1 MGSVK
6 SRVFFAVLFFWA
18 VCFAVAQTPP
28 PAPANRILGSITA
41 IDGKSLTIK
50 PDTGAPSTVTV
61 SDTARLLRTA
71 PGAKTLT
78 GATPIQLSDLAVG
91 DRVLVVLAP
100 AADGAAATA
109 TTVIAMK
116 QGDIA
121 QKQQADE
128 ADWQHR
134 GTGGLVKSVDAAA
147 NTVTVVAGP
156 RTIVIHA
163 TPQTI
168 VRHYALDSIKF
179 SDARASTLDQIHPGD
194 QLRARGDRS
203 ADGTEFTAEEIVAGS
218 FRNIS
223 GTVVSV
229 DAAAN
234 TVTVTDLAT
243 KKPVVI
249 HVSSDSQMHKLPPT
263 VAQGLANRLK
273 NANGA
278 APPGNARP
286 AAGAQA
292 SAPAAGESGATPAGS
307 GMRQG
312 GGAGGGAR
320 NGDLSQLLQRTPA
333 VQLSELHKGDAVM
346 IVATQGTPDA
356 ATAVTLL
363 AGVEPILT
371 ASPSA
376 SQSMFS
382 ASWNMGGG
390 GAAAADAG
398 TP

>member
-6 SRVFFAVLFFWA
+6 FRISIAVLFFWA
-18 VCFAVAQTPP
+18 VCFAVAQA
-28 PAPANRILGSITA
+28 PAPANRILGSITS

-50 PDTGAPSTVTV
+50 PDSGASSTVTV

-71 PGAKTLT
+71 PGAKTLA
-78 GATPIQLSDLAVG
+78 GATPIQFGDLAVG

-121 QKQQADE
+121 QKQQADQ
-128 ADWQHR
+128 ADWQRR
-134 GTGGLVKSVDAAA
+134 GTGGIVKSVDAAA
-147 NTVTVVAGP
+147 NTVTVSAGT
-156 RTIVIHA
+156 RTIIVHA

-168 VRHYALDSIKF
+168 VRRYAPDSIKF
-179 SDARASTLDQIHPGD
+179 SDARPSTLDQIHPGD
-194 QLRARGDRS
+194 QLRVRGDRS
-203 ADGTEFTAEEIVAGS
+203 ADGTELTAEEIITGS

-249 HVSSDSQMHKLPPT
+249 HVSTDSQMHKLPLT
-263 VAQGLANRLK
+263 VAQGLASRLK
-273 NANGA
+273 NASGAASGNGQPAA
-278 APPGNARP
+278 APPAP
-286 AAGAQA
+286 AQA
-292 SAPAAGESGATPAGS
+292 PENGASSS

-312 GGAGGGAR
+312 GGGAR

-346 IVATQGTPDA
+346 IVATQGTPDS

-376 SQSMFS
+376 SQSLFS
-382 ASWNMGGG
+382 ASWNPGG
-390 GAAAADAG
+390 GAPAGGDAG

>member
-6 SRVFFAVLFFWA
+6 FRISIAVLFFWA
-18 VCFAVAQTPP
+18 VCFAVAQA
-28 PAPANRILGSITA
+28 PAPANRILGSITS

-50 PDTGAPSTVTV
+50 PDSGASSTLTV

-71 PGAKTLT
+71 PGAKTLA
-78 GATPIQLSDLAVG
+78 GATPIQFGDLAVG

-100 AADGAAATA
+100 AADGATATA

-121 QKQQADE
+121 QKQQADQ
-128 ADWQHR
+128 ADWQRR
-134 GTGGLVKSVDAAA
+134 GTGGIVKSVDAAA
-147 NTVTVVAGP
+147 NTVTVSAGT
-156 RTIVIHA
+156 RTIIIHA

-168 VRHYALDSIKF
+168 VRRYAPDSIKF
-179 SDARASTLDQIHPGD
+179 SDARPSTLDQIHPGD
-194 QLRARGDRS
+194 QLRVRGDRS
-203 ADGTEFTAEEIVAGS
+203 ADGTELTAEEIITGS

-249 HVSSDSQMHKLPPT
+249 HVSTDSQMHKLPLT
-263 VAQGLANRLK
+263 VAQGLASRLK
-273 NANGA
+273 NASGAASGNGQPAA
-278 APPGNARP
+278 APPAS
-286 AAGAQA
+286 AQA
-292 SAPAAGESGATPAGS
+292 PENGASSS

-312 GGAGGGAR
+312 GGGAR

-346 IVATQGTPDA
+346 IVATQGTPDS

-376 SQSMFS
+376 SQSLFS
-382 ASWNMGGG
+382 ASWNPGG
-390 GAAAADAG
+390 GAPAGGDAG

>member
-6 SRVFFAVLFFWA
+6 FRISIAVLFFWA
-18 VCFAVAQTPP
+18 VCFAAAQA
-28 PAPANRILGSITA
+28 PAPANRILGSITS

-50 PDTGAPSTVTV
+50 PDSGASSTVTV

-71 PGAKTLT
+71 PGAKTLA
-78 GATPIQLSDLAVG
+78 GATPIQFGDLAVG

-100 AADGAAATA
+100 AADGSAATA

-121 QKQQADE
+121 QKQQADQ
-128 ADWQHR
+128 ADWQRR
-134 GTGGLVKSVDAAA
+134 GTGGIVKSVDAAA
-147 NTVTVVAGP
+147 NTVTVSAGT
-156 RTIVIHA
+156 RTIIIHA

-168 VRHYALDSIKF
+168 VRRYAPDSIKF
-179 SDARASTLDQIHPGD
+179 SDARPSTLDQIHPGD
-194 QLRARGDRS
+194 QLRVRGDRS
-203 ADGTEFTAEEIVAGS
+203 ADGTELTAEEIITGS

-249 HVSSDSQMHKLPPT
+249 HVSTDSQMHKLPLT
-263 VAQGLANRLK
+263 VAQGLASRLK
-273 NANGA
+273 NASGAASGNGQPAA
-278 APPGNARP
+278 APPAS
-286 AAGAQA
+286 AQA
-292 SAPAAGESGATPAGS
+292 PENGASSS

-312 GGAGGGAR
+312 GGGAR

-346 IVATQGTPDA
+346 IVATQGTPDS

-376 SQSMFS
+376 SQSLFS
-382 ASWNMGGG
+382 ASWNPGG
-390 GAAAADAG
+390 GAPAGGDAG